1 MSKLSINSNVCFI
14 LGHDILSLE
23 DVMPSTANGYNMS
36 RINLTPGVVHYSNI
50 IAYNYAGAHIT
61 ATSDGFIVD
70 HTHPTVGIVYDGIGK

>member
-1 MSKLSINSNVCFI
+1 
-14 LGHDILSLE
+14 
-23 DVMPSTANGYNMS
+23 MS